1 MADVIRPATIED
13 FKSFVGQNFSPE
25 YAARVHS
32 AAVLFV
38 ETVMAGEMRKRIK
51 IRKDQMAHGKS
62 EGKSSL
68 DAFDY
73 DMEDRLAGVLR
84 FADVVT
90 SVFTVP
96 AQPASEL
103 PEQGYAK
110 KKRKKKAE

>member
-1 MADVIRPATIED
+1 MSEAVRPATIED

-38 ETVMAGEMRKRIK
+38 ESVMAGEMRKRIK
-51 IRKDQMAHGKS
+51 IRKDQMAHGKTKDD
-62 EGKSSL
+62 GSL
-68 DAFDY
+68 DVLDY

-84 FADVVT
+84 FAEVLT

-96 AQPASEL
+96 AQPASEA
-103 PEQGYAK
+103 PDQGYAK
-110 KKRKKKAE
+110 KKRKKKPE